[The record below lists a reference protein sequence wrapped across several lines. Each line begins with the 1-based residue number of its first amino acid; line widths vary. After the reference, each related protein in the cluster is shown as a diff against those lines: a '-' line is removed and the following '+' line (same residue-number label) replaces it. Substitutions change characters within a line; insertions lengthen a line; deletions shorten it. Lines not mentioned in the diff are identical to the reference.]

1 MAWDTIT
8 PYHGGFREFSQAF
21 EAYGFE
27 QIHAG
32 SLPFLPA
39 KPGQMLNVGAGSGRD
54 AAWFA
59 RRGWDVVAVEP
70 AEAMRAEA
78 ARLHAEPTIRWV
90 GDSLP
95 ALSHV
100 VQLGLSFDLVWLSGV
115 WMHVH
120 PDDRMRAMRKLA
132 VLLRPGGR
140 LVLTLR
146 HGPAAE
152 DRPMWPVDA
161 HEVERLGLDFGLTL
175 RVAMERGDDLAGRK
189 GVSWQTVILDLPDD
203 GSGALP
209 LLRGVILR
217 QEKSATY
224 KLALLRAV
232 ARIADGAANVA
243 RERDDA
249 IELPLGLIALTW
261 VRMYKALLVQ
271 GWSQRPGDTAVFPD
285 DQTYRLADIGTSLLR
300 AGAQFAADAATD
312 VHKALVKA
320 AQLIAHMPAKH
331 LTYADDRPVFE
342 TIYQAQRPRRGG
354 LRIDR
359 EYLWSFGTTRVPLPV
374 WNALRRM
381 AAWIEPMLV
390 AEWAR
395 LMQGYAANQMRLRE
409 GDAMAALHWQE
420 DERDTGF
427 VRDLVRPRL
436 DAGRHLACVWTGAA
450 LPMGELCID
459 HCLPWS
465 AWQCNDLWN
474 LMPAKRSVNANKSN
488 RLVTSI
494 ALSEAKPRILA
505 WWEQTYVDAPEAVRS
520 RFTEE
525 AMLSLPL
532 QVQGDRFDL
541 DDLFMALDF
550 RRLRLKQDTEAPEWP
565 KAKSA
570 AGAVSRGFSP
580 RPTAEQGRGKGDQ
593 T

>member
-1 MAWDTIT
+1 LAWDTIK

-27 QIHAG
+27 EIHAG

-39 KPGQMLNVGAGSGRD
+39 KSGQMLDVGAGSGRD

-78 ARLHAEPTIRWV
+78 ARLHTEPNIRWV

-95 ALSHV
+95 DLSHV
-100 VQLGLSFDLVWLSGV
+100 LRLGLSFDLIWLSGV

-120 PDDRMRAMRKLA
+120 PDDRARAMRKLA
-132 VLLRPGGR
+132 MLLRPGGR
-140 LVLTLR
+140 LALTLR
-146 HGPAAE
+146 HGPPAE

-175 RVAMERGDDLAGRK
+175 RVATERGDDVAGRK
-189 GVSWQTVILDLPDD
+189 DVSWQTVIVDLPND

-224 KLALLRAV
+224 KLALLRAI

-243 RERDDA
+243 RERDNA
-249 IELPLGLIALTW
+249 IELPLGLIALYW
-261 VRMYKALLVQ
+261 VRMYKPLLAQ
-271 GWSQRPGDTAVFPD
+271 AWSQRPGNAVVFPD
-285 DQTYRLADIGTSLLR
+285 DQAYRLADIGTSLLR
-300 AGAQFAADAATD
+300 PGAQFAADAAFG
-312 VHKALVKA
+312 VNKALVKA
-320 AQLIAHMPAKH
+320 AQLIAHMPARH
-331 LTYADDRPVFE
+331 LTYADDTPVFE
-342 TIYQAQRPRRGG
+342 TDYQAQRPRRGA
-354 LRIDR
+354 LRIDQA
-359 EYLWSFGTTRVPLPV
+359 YLWSFGTTRVPLAV

-395 LMQGYAANQMRLRE
+395 LMQGYTANQARRSE
-409 GDAMAALHWQE
+409 RDAMAALRWQE
-420 DERDTGF
+420 DERDTVF
-427 VRDLVRPRL
+427 VRDLVRRRME
-436 DAGRHLACVWTGAA
+436 AGSRIACVWTGKE
-450 LPMGELCID
+450 LPIDTLCID

-474 LMPAKRSVNANKSN
+474 LMPAGRSVNAKKSN
-488 RLVTSI
+488 RLVTSA
-494 ALSEAKPRILA
+494 ALSDAKPRILA
-505 WWEQTYVDAPEAVRS
+505 WWEQTYVDAPEVVQA

-525 AMLSLPL
+525 AMLSLPM
-532 QVQGDRFDL
+532 QASGDRLDL

-565 KAKSA
+565 IAKSPSA
-570 AGAVSRGFSP
+570 QPGSGPVP
-580 RPTAEQGRGKGDQ
+580 P
-593 T
+593 

>member
-1 MAWDTIT
+1 
-8 PYHGGFREFSQAF
+8 
-21 EAYGFE
+21 
-27 QIHAG
+27 
-32 SLPFLPA
+32 
-39 KPGQMLNVGAGSGRD
+39 
-54 AAWFA
+54 
-59 RRGWDVVAVEP
+59 
-70 AEAMRAEA
+70 
-78 ARLHAEPTIRWV
+78 V

-95 ALSHV
+95 ALSHILR
-100 VQLGLSFDLVWLSGV
+100 LGLSFDLIWLSGV

-120 PDDRMRAMRKLA
+120 PDDRARAMRKLA
-132 VLLRPGGR
+132 MLLRPSGR

-146 HGPAAE
+146 HGPPSE

-175 RVAMERGDDLAGRK
+175 RVATERGDDVAGRK
-189 GVSWQTVILDLPDD
+189 DITWQTVILDLPDD

-224 KLALLRAV
+224 KLALLRAI

-261 VRMYKALLVQ
+261 VRMYKPLVAQ
-271 GWSQRPGDTAVFPD
+271 AWSQRPGDKAVFPD
-285 DQTYRLADIGTSLLR
+285 GQAYSLADIGTSLLR
-300 AGAQFAADAATD
+300 PGAQFAADAAAD
-312 VHKALVKA
+312 LHKALVKA
-320 AQLIAHMPAKH
+320 AQLIAQMPARH

-342 TIYQAQRPRRGG
+342 TVYQSQRPRRGG
-354 LRIDR
+354 LRIDQA
-359 EYLWSFGTTRVPLPV
+359 YLWSFGTTRVPLPV

-381 AAWIEPMLV
+381 AAWVEPMLV

-395 LMQGYAANQMRLRE
+395 LMQGYTANQARRSE
-409 GDAMAALHWQE
+409 SDAMAALRWQE

-427 VRDLVRPRL
+427 VRDLVRRRL
-436 DAGRHLACVWTGAA
+436 DAGSRIACVWTGAE
-450 LPMGELCID
+450 LPINHVCID

-474 LMPAKRSVNANKSN
+474 LMPAGRSVNAQKSN
-488 RLVTSI
+488 GLVTSA
-494 ALSEAKPRILA
+494 ALSDAKPRILA
-505 WWEQTYVDAPEAVRS
+505 WWEQAYVDAPEVLRS

-532 QVQGDRFDL
+532 QIDGERLDL
-541 DDLFMALDF
+541 NDLFMALDF
-550 RRLRLKQDTEAPEWP
+550 RRLRLKQDTEAPDWP
-565 KAKSA
+565 KVRSTVRQP
-570 AGAVSRGFSP
+570 GMGLILP
-580 RPTAEQGRGKGDQ
+580 
-593 T
+593 